1 MRSRAFNVPT
11 AADGA
16 IPPTEWYPSLTAAS
30 LHSRRPDDRARH
42 WLQVEGSLTRALQL
56 RCQQRF
62 HVDVLAEG
70 YGRPTREEALT
81 LGVPLRQRVWIRE
94 VQLCGDNQPWVLAR
108 TVIPRSTLV
117 GKARRLRHLGN
128 RPLGA
133 FLFSQPEW
141 QRGAFQVGLCARNDI
156 KREPAVARRSRFH
169 CGEHE
174 LLVGEYFLPAL
185 LRQPVAAT

>member
-1 MRSRAFNVPT
+1 MRSKAFNVPT
-11 AADGA
+11 APHGA
-16 IPPTEWYPSLTAAS
+16 IPPTDWYPSLTAAS
-30 LHSRRPDDRARH
+30 LHSRRPGDRARH

-56 RCQQRF
+56 QCHHGF
-62 HVDVLAEG
+62 HVDILGEG
-70 YGRPTREEALT
+70 YLRPTREEALT

-94 VQLCGDNQPWVLAR
+94 VQLCGDGQPWVLAR
-108 TVIPRSTLV
+108 TVIPRQTLA

-141 QRGAFQVGLCARNDI
+141 QRGAFQIGLCAIHDPH
-156 KREPAVARRSRFH
+156 REPAVARRSRFH
-169 CGEHE
+169 CGDHE

-185 LRQPVAAT
+185 LQRPTAGS